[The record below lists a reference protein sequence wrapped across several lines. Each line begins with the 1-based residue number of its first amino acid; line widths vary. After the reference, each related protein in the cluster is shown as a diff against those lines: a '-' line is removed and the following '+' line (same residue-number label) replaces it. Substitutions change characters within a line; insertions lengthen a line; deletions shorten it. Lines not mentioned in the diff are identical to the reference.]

1 MSFEDRI
8 ENNRLTKNIKITGYK
23 IIDVEG
29 IGDIYAKKLK
39 DAGIDTVDE
48 LLEKCAKP
56 AGRKA
61 LEEQTGISGK
71 LILTWTNHADLM
83 RINGVG
89 PQFSELLEAAGV
101 DTVKELKHRV
111 AANLHAKLVET
122 NEEKNL
128 VNRVPAEVEVQKMI
142 DQAKELPALME
153 Y

>member
-1 MSFEDRI
+1 M
-8 ENNRLTKNIKITGYK
+8 NYK

-29 IGDIYAKKLK
+29 IGPVYAEKLIA
-39 DAGIDTVDE
+39 AGIKDIET

-61 LEEQTGISGK
+61 LAEETEISSK

-83 RINGVG
+83 RIDGVG

-111 AANLHAKLVET
+111 PANLKEKLDEI
-122 NEEKNL
+122 NEKKNL
-128 VNRVPAEVEVQKMI
+128 VNRVPALSEVERMI
-142 DQAKELPALME
+142 EQAKELPAVME

>member
-1 MSFEDRI
+1 MA
-8 ENNRLTKNIKITGYK
+8 YK

-29 IGDIYAKKLK
+29 IGEVYSKKLIE
-39 DAGIDTVDE
+39 AGINTVDD

-56 AGRKA
+56 AGRKELA
-61 LEEQTGISGK
+61 EASGISAK

-101 DTVKELKHRV
+101 DTVKEFRHRKAENLV
-111 AANLHAKLVET
+111 AKMIEL
-122 NEEKNL
+122 NEQKNL
-128 VNRVPAEVEVQKMI
+128 VNRVPSVTEVQRMI
-142 DQAKELPALME
+142 DQAKELPPMME